1 MLDNKQKYGD
11 RVCLLTFED
20 LIGKTESVVRFLSD
34 FIGIDFDDI
43 LLTPTF
49 NKFPIKANTSFK
61 AKQHGI
67 IGTTLDRYKTLGKEE
82 LSIIDDTTGKI
93 YGEVLKQTI
102 SFS

>member
-1 MLDNKQKYGD
+1 MIQNKKRYGD

-20 LIGKTESVVRFLSD
+20 LIGKTETVMHYLAD
-34 FIGIDFDDI
+34 FMGINYDEI

-67 IGTTLDRYKTLGKEE
+67 INNTLNRYKMLEKEE
-82 LSIIDDTTGKI
+82 LDIIERRTGEL
-93 YGEVLKQTI
+93 YEEVLTQTVP
-102 SFS
+102 F